1 MIPRSSA
8 LAAAIAIAFPLSGMA
23 QQTPATDAPA
33 RLPAI
38 QVESV
43 NTPALAEPVDRAY
56 AATRARS
63 AMKSNTSLL
72 ETPQA
77 VNVVTRTEL
86 EQQGSTSVA
95 QALRFT
101 PGVVAQYGDNDSRYD
116 WLTVRGFT
124 PARYLDGLVLPF
136 GIRGYAQ
143 PRIEV
148 YGLERLEVL
157 KGPSSGLF
165 GQTAPG
171 GLVNMVSK
179 KPTEE
184 RLREVDLQLGS
195 FDRKQVGFDFGGPI
209 DDDRKVLYRFTGVVK
224 DSDTQFDHVTD
235 DKTFLQGGVT
245 FNVSDATRVSLNA
258 QYQKI
263 RADGGGGAPV
273 LPRVGTVTP
282 SALGYLPRSLFVG
295 DPTYD
300 RFTNE
305 QTMLGYTIEHEF
317 NDRIGFKQTARI
329 SQVDTDSRRTQIGAV
344 VGNTQA
350 VRYAWAFPEKDTT
363 IQLDNQLNAN
373 LNWGATRHRITAGV
387 DYLRDRADY
396 SESQLGILYRPG
408 TSSFDLFDLYNPVYG
423 TKNIGVPPVAT
434 RIHQTREQLGTYLQ
448 DQISLDAWRLTF
460 AGRQDWT
467 NTDTRT
473 TTYSGA
479 TSQFRRSDTDVHR
492 FTGRAALAYVLDN
505 GVSPYVSYSTSFQ
518 PVAGTTRNFDTLKPT
533 TGKQVEAGV
542 KYQPANRNAFVSVAA
557 FEIKQDNVTAP
568 DPDTLRYPNASVQ
581 AGQVKSQGLEFEA
594 KAAVTEALNL
604 TFSYTLMDTEITR
617 ASSTATVSQLGNRL
631 NFVPRNQ
638 AAVWADYTVQEGPL
652 AGLGVG
658 AGVRYRGSVFGDLA
672 NTQETKGFVLVDAA
686 LRYDLGRLNPSLK
699 GADLSFN
706 VANLFDKKYV
716 INCLS
721 AQACYWGAERT
732 AYANLRYRW

>member
-1 MIPRSSA
+1 MIPRSTA
-8 LAAAIAIAFPLSGMA
+8 LAAAIAIAFPLTSLA
-23 QQTPATDAPA
+23 QQATDGAA
-33 RLPAI
+33 RLPAV
-38 QVESV
+38 QVEGAA
-43 NTPALAEPVDRAY
+43 TPALTEPVERSY
-56 AATRARS
+56 AATRSRTAT
-63 AMKSNTSLL
+63 KSNMSLL

-86 EQQGSTSVA
+86 EQQGSQSVA

-101 PGVVAQYGDNDSRYD
+101 PGVVAQYGDNDVRYD

-136 GIRGYAQ
+136 GVRGYAQ
-143 PRIEV
+143 PRVEL

-184 RLREVDLQLGS
+184 RVREVELQVGS
-195 FDRKQVGFDFGGPI
+195 FDRKQAGFDVGGPV
-209 DDDRKVLYRFTGVVK
+209 DDNRTVLYRVTGVVK

-235 DKTFLQGGVT
+235 DKAFLQGGVT
-245 FNVSDATRVSLNA
+245 FNVSDATRIGLSA

-273 LPRVGTVTP
+273 LPRIGTVSP
-282 SALGYLPRSLFVG
+282 SAQGYLPRSRFVG

-305 QTMLGYTIEHEF
+305 QTMLGYTVEHEF
-317 NDRIGFKQTARI
+317 NERVGFKQTARI
-329 SQVDTDSRRTQIGAV
+329 SQVDTDSRRTQIGAM
-344 VGNTQA
+344 VGNAQA
-350 VRYAWAFPEKDTT
+350 VRYAWAFPEKATT

-373 LNWGATRHRITAGV
+373 LDLGATRHRITAGV

-396 SESQLGILYRPG
+396 DESQLGILFRPG
-408 TSSFDLFDLYNPVYG
+408 STAYDLFDLYNPVYG
-423 TKNIGVPPVAT
+423 TKNLSVPPLST
-434 RIHQTREQLGTYLQ
+434 RIHQTREQLGAYFQ
-448 DQISLDAWRLTF
+448 DQISLDKWRLTF

-479 TSQFRRSDTDVHR
+479 TSQFRRSDTDVNR
-492 FTGRAALAYVLDN
+492 FTGRAALAYVMDN

-518 PVAGTTRNFDTLKPT
+518 PVAGTTRTQDPLKPT

-557 FEIKQDNVTAP
+557 FQIKQDNVTAA
-568 DPDTLRYPNASVQ
+568 DPDTVRFPGASVQ

-594 KAAVTEALNL
+594 KAALTEAVNL
-604 TFSYTLMDTEITR
+604 TFSYTFMDTEITR
-617 ASSTATVSQLGNRL
+617 ASSTALTSQVGNRL

-638 AAVWADYTVQEGPL
+638 AAVWADYTVQGGPL
-652 AGLGVG
+652 AGLGIG

-672 NTQETKGFVLVDAA
+672 NEQETEGFVLVDAGV
-686 LRYDLGRLNPSLK
+686 RYDLGRLNPSLK
-699 GADLSFN
+699 GADLSVN